1 MTEYHVSPSQVDG
14 ALHCMRRW
22 GWRYIAG
29 IPGPTNKYAARGSG
43 VHQTL
48 ENWLLKAQAPDLST
62 EWGKIAY
69 SALPHLPQPM
79 TPGLEVERAHE
90 REFDGVLWVYR
101 KDWRLRDQ
109 TSGGIVVGDHKTC
122 SNPDRYGHDP
132 IGVLDREAQPIL
144 YAFDELYDGAPW
156 VQLRWTDMTTSKP
169 FRTVPQILNIGK
181 MQPGPQTVSARHV
194 VDMFKAWNEFGRNL
208 LQIRKKGVHP
218 IKLTYDAGHCQAYGS
233 PCPYKSHCN
242 LSQSEEMRSL
252 MSTAQAQVPNDA
264 QGFLARLA
272 QMSNTAAQVAQAPAP
287 TPEPPQV
294 QVPPTPPAPQV
305 GFTLP
310 GQSQQDPGLA
320 PPVAVM
326 GGVPVFTPP
335 PGLTPVNQGFQFP
348 PLAAP
353 MPAMPS
359 NEVPPP
365 PVAAAPVEIIQTT
378 IAPTTGPG
386 SGEAP
391 VKRKRRTKA
400 EIESDQA
407 RLAQEQ
413 EEQDQQEQAEVLA
426 GHIAHPPTVPAPA
439 PNPNR
444 AFRQDLVLAMAANAG
459 YAALDSVSLAGRLE
473 VLMSLAG
480 GDFE

>member
-1 MTEYHVSPSQVDG
+1 
-14 ALHCMRRW
+14 MRRW

-29 IPGPTNKYAARGSG
+29 IPAPTNKYAARGSG
-43 VHQTL
+43 VHTTL
-48 ENWLLKAQAPDLST
+48 ENWLLHAIAPDLST

-79 TPGLEVERAHE
+79 TPGLEVERAYE

-169 FRTVPQILNIGK
+169 FRTVPQILNIGE

-194 VDMFKAWNEFGRNL
+194 VDMFKGWNEFGRNL

-218 IKLTYDAGHCQAYGS
+218 IKLPYDAGHCQAYGS

-252 MSTAQAQVPNDA
+252 MSTSQAQVPNDA

-272 QMSNTAAQVAQAPAP
+272 QMSNTAAQVAQAPAASVQAL
-287 TPEPPQV
+287 PPQV

-310 GQSQQDPGLA
+310 GQPAPAPALA
-320 PPVAVM
+320 PPVAVA
-326 GGVPVFTPP
+326 GGIPVFAPP

-348 PLAAP
+348 PNAIPALPDNSVPAP
-353 MPAMPS
+353 TP
-359 NEVPPP
+359 VP
-365 PVAAAPVEIIQTT
+365 APVEIIQTT

-391 VKRKRRTKA
+391 AKRKRRTRA
-400 EIESDQA
+400 EIEADQA

-413 EEQDQQEQAEVLA
+413 AAEIDADAAGDPEIQKIYEQTP
-426 GHIAHPPTVPAPA
+426 AHPPTVPAPA
-439 PNPNR
+439 PSPNR

-473 VLMSLAG
+473 VLVALAG